1 MSWRELSV
9 TEKSKDEREAVSNQ
23 GYEEELGNILLEAL
37 RSFPAKMTSAPA
49 MG

>member
-23 GYEEELGNILLEAL
+23 GYEEEPGDILLEAL
-37 RSFPAKMTSAPA
+37 RSFLAKMTSAPA